1 MAKTRK
7 HGSNGATLSPAGLT
21 SKQSNLLAE
30 RLNLHPK
37 GLPKVY
43 ESMRTRHHVRV
54 DRKTAIAWLNKT
66 FEGQRGISQ
75 TRVRLFVAKI
85 REGSWMATPQGIIF
99 DIYDRLIDGQHRL
112 AAFLESGF
120 DEIYL
125 TVTTGA
131 LPEHF
136 IHLDE
141 DVGARQL
148 KDLLTS
154 GGLGNSSLASSAFRM
169 LGAYDA
175 LQWRGEADRGFIS
188 FGHVSVGKWKNN
200 REQAMAWIFSHRSLV
215 EHIAGRLSTSDAKSI
230 LRPMSLFSGF
240 YLWVALDDTQNAD
253 EFFEKLISGAKLS
266 ATDPV
271 FELRRELIKIHTKT
285 SSHRIK
291 TPSFVYGALLIK
303 AWNAFR
309 TEEAIKQLRF
319 NSNENWP
326 KRAGAKRVFKTE
338 GQAV

>member
-1 MAKTRK
+1 MAKPQKTK
-7 HGSNGATLSPAGLT
+7 PNGTTPRAGLN
-21 SKQSNLLAE
+21 SKQEHMLAE

-37 GLPKVY
+37 GMAKVY
-43 ESMRTRHHVRV
+43 DSMRTRHNVRV
-54 DRKTAIAWLNKT
+54 DRKTAIAWINKT

-75 TRVRLFVAKI
+75 ARVHLFAAKI
-85 REGSWMATPQGIIF
+85 REGSWMATPQGIVF

-112 AAFLESGF
+112 AAFLESGL
-120 DEIYL
+120 DEIHF

-141 DVGARQL
+141 DVGTRHL

-175 LQWRGEADRGFIS
+175 LQWRGETDRGYIS

-200 REQAMAWIFSHRSLV
+200 REQAMAWVFSHRSLV
-215 EHIAGRLSTSDAKSI
+215 EHIAERLSSSDAKSM

-240 YLWVALDDTQNAD
+240 YLWVALDDPENAD
-253 EFFEKLISGAKLS
+253 EFFDKLISGAKLS
-266 ATDPV
+266 TTDPI
-271 FELRRELIKIHTKT
+271 FELRRELLKIHTKT
-285 SSHRIK
+285 SSHRVK
-291 TPSFVYGALLIK
+291 TPTFVYGALLIK

-309 TEEAIKQLRF
+309 AEEPVKHLRF
-319 NSNENWP
+319 NTNENWP
-326 KRAGAKRVFKTE
+326 KRTGAKRVFKAE
-338 GQAV
+338 GHAA